1 MLRKDKTYQNE
12 YRTGGPI
19 HRRSYGALFAVGMFL
34 FFAVTGMLLAAALL
48 GLRVSTLGAHK
59 VIASL
64 DAPEDTINFN
74 NDLHMEGLVMD
85 CVELGVTCQ
94 SISEF
99 CENYYEL
106 PQGIY
111 IVRVEKHTP
120 AARLGILPGDIL
132 IKANGEPI
140 RLPTTLQSIVEQ
152 CPKGQSIALEF
163 VRNEKTYTV
172 NLTPGA

>member
-1 MLRKDKTYQNE
+1 MSRKNTPYQNE

-19 HRRSYGALFAVGMFL
+19 RRRGYGALFAVGIFL
-34 FFAVTGMLLAAALL
+34 FFTITGMLLTAALL
-48 GLRVSTLGAHK
+48 SLRVSTLGAHK

-64 DAPEDTINFN
+64 DAPEETINLS

-120 AARLGILPGDIL
+120 AARQGVLPGDIL
-132 IKANGEPI
+132 IKANGAPL
-140 RLPTTLQSIVEQ
+140 RLPTALQSIIEQ

-163 VRNEKTYTV
+163 VRNGKTYTV